1 MIISCSKCF
10 PLFPPEVG
18 VYFTSGLSDVTA
30 IIGTD
35 AELVCRL
42 SNEECDGV
50 WYKEG
55 KEVRTKVKLGET
67 SPFKIL
73 ILWSSFVCFQI
84 TATDDICIVK
94 DRNYRKLIIKN
105 CKEEDAGKY
114 RCEADGRKTEA
125 VLKVEGRT
133 LRLVWYIKKYDTM

>member
-1 MIISCSKCF
+1 M
-10 PLFPPEVG
+10 
-18 VYFTSGLSDVTA
+18 YFTSGLSDVTA

-55 KEVRTKVKLGET
+55 KEVRRTKVKLVET

-73 ILWSSFVCFQI
+73 MLW
-84 TATDDICIVK
+84 
-94 DRNYRKLIIKN
+94 
-105 CKEEDAGKY
+105 
-114 RCEADGRKTEA
+114 
-125 VLKVEGRT
+125 
-133 LRLVWYIKKYDTM
+133 

>member
-1 MIISCSKCF
+1 MSLKQLLVRCSITLYFTGLLCVYYDSFLLKVF
-10 PLFPPEVG
+10 PLFRLEVG

-55 KEVRTKVKLGET
+55 KEVRRTKVKLVET

-73 ILWSSFVCFQI
+73 MLW
-84 TATDDICIVK
+84 
-94 DRNYRKLIIKN
+94 
-105 CKEEDAGKY
+105 
-114 RCEADGRKTEA
+114 
-125 VLKVEGRT
+125 
-133 LRLVWYIKKYDTM
+133 